1 MNKRHISCLSA
12 IILLFVFNAV
22 YAADGELKTEEE
34 KTFYYMGTMLGQN
47 IKRLNLTDVQLE
59 SILRGVRDTV
69 NGTAIA
75 LDDATYQA
83 KLQEL
88 AQQQMDVVAAEEKIE
103 AEKFLEKKAAE
114 DGAITTESGIVMREV
129 VAGTGKTPTVDSV
142 VKAHYHGTLR
152 DGTVFD
158 SSVERGEPFTAP
170 LGNVI
175 PCWQE
180 AITMMKEGGKSEVTC
195 PAAVAYGDRATG
207 KIPAGAALNFEV
219 ELIAVVE

>member
-1 MNKRHISCLSA
+1 MYKRHISCLSA
-12 IILLFVFNAV
+12 IILLFTCNAV

-34 KTFYYMGTMLGQN
+34 KTFYYMGSMIGGNLKQ
-47 IKRLNLTDVQLE
+47 LNLTDDELDSV
-59 SILRGVRDTV
+59 LRGMRDSAT
-69 NGTAIA
+69 GMAIE
-75 LDDATYQA
+75 LDDQIYQP
-83 KLQEL
+83 KLQAMGEQRM
-88 AQQQMDVVAAEEKIE
+88 AAAAEEEKI
-103 AEKFLEKKAAE
+103 ASQDYLEKMAAE
-114 DGAITTESGIVMREV
+114 DGAITTESGIVFREL

-158 SSVERGEPFTAP
+158 SSIERGEPFTAP
-170 LGNVI
+170 LSNVI

-195 PAAVAYGDRATG
+195 PAAVAYGDRAAG
-207 KIPAGAALNFEV
+207 KIPAGAVLNFQV